1 MPTLE
6 LAKSV
11 TFEKIVVA
19 TDFSPVSDRA
29 VECATAIA
37 NDNHAQLFLLHAAPP
52 SPHLPI
58 PLDPLPGTLDR
69 VAHEAKEHLS
79 KLSSSQVF
87 HDLRHEE
94 IVQRGLVWDVV
105 EDVLKQERADL
116 LVLGTHGRTGL
127 KKLVLGSVAEE
138 IFRRA
143 SCPVLTIGPMA
154 TPVKQIRRILFAT
167 DFGHSSMH
175 ALPYAI
181 DFANRNEGELILLHL
196 IPPIPVEY
204 VGPAWYPSTDFV
216 DCEDMDKQAIMP
228 KLRGLLPSTDGLK
241 CTVNYMVAVHYPAE
255 GIINL
260 AKEHHV
266 DLIVMGVR
274 ESGRNAAY
282 VAAHMPWAVAY
293 EVVCNAECPVLTV
306 RG

>member
-6 LAKSV
+6 LAQSV
-11 TFEKIVVA
+11 TFENIVVA
-19 TDFSPVSDRA
+19 TDFSSASDRVIEYA
-29 VECATAIA
+29 KTIA
-37 NDNHAQLFLLHAAPP
+37 GDNHAQLFVLHAAPP

-58 PLDPLPGTLDR
+58 PLDPLPGSLDR
-69 VAHEAKEHLS
+69 ELTEAKDHMAKFATSET
-79 KLSSSQVF
+79 F
-87 HDLRHEE
+87 HDVQHQE
-94 IVQRGLVWDVV
+94 IVERGAVWDLI
-105 EDVLKQERADL
+105 EDVLKQKRADL
-116 LVLGTHGRTGL
+116 LILGTHGRSGL

-138 IFRRA
+138 IFRRVA
-143 SCPVLTIGPMA
+143 CPVLTIGPMA
-154 TPVKQIRRILFAT
+154 TPVKQIRRVLFAT

-216 DCEDMDKQAIMP
+216 NCEEMEKQAIMP

-255 GIINL
+255 GIVNI
-260 AKEHHV
+260 AKEHNV

>member
-11 TFEKIVVA
+11 TFENIVVA
-19 TDFSPVSDRA
+19 TDFSPASKRA
-29 VECATAIA
+29 VECATAITGD
-37 NDNHAQLFLLHAAPP
+37 NDAQLFVLHAAPP

-58 PLDPLPGTLDR
+58 PLDPLPGSLDR
-69 VAHEAKEHLS
+69 ELIEAKNRLAA
-79 KLSSSQVF
+79 LGSSESF
-87 HDLRHEE
+87 LDLHHEE
-94 IVQRGLVWDVV
+94 IVERGPVWDVL
-105 EDVLKQERADL
+105 EDVLKQKRADL

-138 IFRRA
+138 IFRRTA
-143 SCPVLTIGPMA
+143 CPVLTVGPLA
-154 TPVKQIRRILFAT
+154 APVKQIRRVLFAT
-167 DFGHSSMH
+167 DFGHSSVH

-181 DFANRNEGELILLHL
+181 DFANRNQGELILLHL
-196 IPPIPVEY
+196 TAPIPVEY

-216 DCEDMDKQAIMP
+216 NCEELDKQAIMP
-228 KLRGLLPSTDGLK
+228 KLRGLLPSADGLK
-241 CTVNYMVAVHYPAE
+241 CNVNYMVDVHYPAE
-255 GIINL
+255 GIVSI
-260 AKEHHV
+260 AKQYSV

-274 ESGRNAAY
+274 ESGRSAAH

>member
-6 LAKSV
+6 LAKSIS
-11 TFEKIVVA
+11 FENIVVA
-19 TDFSPVSDRA
+19 TDFSPASVRA

-37 NDNHAQLFLLHAAPP
+37 GDNHAQLFVLNAAPS

-58 PLDPLPGTLDR
+58 PLDPSPGSLDR
-69 VAHEAKEHLS
+69 ELIEAKNRLAT
-79 KLSSSQVF
+79 LVSSEYF
-87 HDLRHEE
+87 LDLEHEE
-94 IVQRGLVWDVV
+94 IAERGPVWDVV
-105 EDVLKQERADL
+105 EDVLKQKRADL
-116 LVLGTHGRTGL
+116 LVVGTHGRTGI

-138 IFRRA
+138 IFRRSA
-143 SCPVLTIGPMA
+143 CPVLTIGPLA
-154 TPVKQIRRILFAT
+154 APVKQIRRVLFAT
-167 DFGHSSMH
+167 DFGHSSVH

-181 DFANRNEGELILLHL
+181 DFANRKEGELILLHL
-196 IPPIPVEY
+196 TPPTPIEY

-216 DCEDMDKQAIMP
+216 NGEEMDKQAIMP
-228 KLRGLLPSTDGLK
+228 KLRSLLPSADGLN
-241 CTVNYMVAVHYPAE
+241 CNVNYMVDVHYPAE
-255 GIINL
+255 GIVSI
-260 AKEHHV
+260 AKQYNV

-274 ESGRNAAY
+274 ESGRSAAH

>member
-6 LAKSV
+6 LTKSI
-11 TFEKIVVA
+11 TFENIVVA

-29 VECATAIA
+29 VECAAAIA
-37 NDNHAQLFLLHAAPP
+37 SDNHVQLFVLHAAPP

-58 PLDPLPGTLDR
+58 PLDPLPGSLDR
-69 VAHEAKEHLS
+69 ELIEAKNRLVT
-79 KLSSSQVF
+79 LGSSESFLDF
-87 HDLRHEE
+87 HHEE
-94 IVQRGLVWDVV
+94 IAERGPIWEEV
-105 EDVLKQERADL
+105 EDVLKQKRADL

-143 SCPVLTIGPMA
+143 ACPVLTVGPLA
-154 TPVKQIRRILFAT
+154 TPVNQIRRVLYAT
-167 DFGHSSMH
+167 DFGPSSVH

-181 DFANRNEGELILLHL
+181 DFANRDEGELILLHL
-196 IPPIPVEY
+196 TPPIPVEY

-216 DCEDMDKQAIMP
+216 NCEEMDKQALIP
-228 KLRGLLPSTDGLK
+228 KLRGLLPSVDGLK
-241 CTVNYMVAVHYPAE
+241 CNVKYIVDVHYPAE
-255 GIINL
+255 GIINI
-260 AKEHHV
+260 AKEHKV

-274 ESGRNAAY
+274 ESGRNATY

-293 EVVCNAECPVLTV
+293 EVVCNAGCPVLTV
-306 RG
+306 KG